1 MTEITVNGMTCTSC
15 ATHVKDAL
23 EKIPGVNAAVVS
35 YPESRAQVMAD
46 TAVSHN
52 QLLAAIAALGYQGSI
67 RVGDFKDEPKI
78 RDALE
83 GAGLHIAI
91 IGSGGAAMAAALKA
105 VEQGATVTLIERG
118 TIGGTCVNIGC
129 VPSKIMIR
137 AAHIAHLRRESPFD
151 GGIAATVPAID
162 RSKLLA
168 QQQARVDELRHA
180 KYEGILDGNPAI
192 TVLHGEARFK
202 DDQSLVVR
210 LNEGGE
216 REVTFDRC
224 LVATGASPA
233 VPPIPGLKESPYWT
247 STEALVSDTIPARLA
262 VIGSSV
268 VALELA
274 QAFARLGSQV
284 TILARST
291 LFFREDPAIGEAVT
305 AAFRAE
311 GIEVLEHTQA
321 SQVAHVNGEFVL
333 TTGHGELRADKL
345 LVATGRAPN
354 TRSLALD
361 AAGVTVNAQG
371 AIVID
376 QGMRTSNPNIYAAG
390 DCTDQPQFVYV
401 AAAAG
406 TRAAINMTGGDAA
419 LNLTA
424 MPAVVFTDPQVATVG
439 YSEAEAHHDGIE
451 TDSRTLTLDN
461 VPRALANFDTRGFI
475 KLVIE
480 EGSGRLIGVQAVAP
494 EAGELIQ
501 TAVLAIRNRMTVQE
515 LADQLFPYLTMV
527 EGLKLAAQTPLGEI
541 CRYRV
546 CRVMPSSRHRSPTL
560 VSGCPIA
567 AIARRSLAAV
577 ILNGRPPFRPRARAD
592 AKPAMVR
599 SAINSRSNSANAAKM
614 PKTSLPA
621 AVVVSMAAPW
631 PVNTLR
637 PMPRA
642 VRSCTVLMR
651 WRKSRPSRSSFHTTS
666 VSPGRSAFRQL
677 TKPGRS
683 SRLPDA
689 WSS

>member
-1 MTEITVNGMTCTSC
+1 AKGAAQLALDPGT
-15 ATHVKDAL
+15 APDAL
-23 EKIPGVNAAVVS
+23 TAAV
-35 YPESRAQVMAD
+35 AG
-46 TAVSHN
+46 
-52 QLLAAIAALGYQGSI
+52 LGYKAMLADAPPTDNRTGLFDKVRGWMGAADKGSGGE
-67 RVGDFKDEPKI
+67 RPLQV
-78 RDALE
+78 AV
-83 GAGLHIAI
+83 

-105 VEQGATVTLIERG
+105 VEQGAQVTLIERG
-118 TIGGTCVNIGC
+118 TIGGTCVNVGC

-151 GGIAATVPAID
+151 GGMPPTPPTIL
-162 RSKLLA
+162 RERLLA
-168 QQQARVDELRHA
+168 QQQARVEELRHA
-180 KYEGILDGNPAI
+180 KYEGILDGNSAI

-202 DDQSLVVR
+202 DDQSLIVS

-216 REVTFDRC
+216 RVVMFDRC

-233 VPPIPGLKESPYWT
+233 MPPIPGLKESPYWT
-247 STEALVSDTIPARLA
+247 STEALVSDTIPERLA

-284 TILARST
+284 TILARNT
-291 LFFREDPAIGEAVT
+291 LFFRDDPSIGEAVT

-311 GIEVLEHTQA
+311 GIKVLEHTQA

-333 TTGHGELRADKL
+333 TTGHGEVRADKL
-345 LVATGRAPN
+345 LVATGRTPN

-376 QGMRTSNPNIYAAG
+376 KGMRTSTPHIYAAG

-419 LNLTA
+419 INLTA

-480 EGSGRLIGVQAVAP
+480 EGSGRLIGVQVVAP

-527 EGLKLAAQTPLGEI
+527 EGLKLAAQTFTKDVKQL
-541 CRYRV
+541 
-546 CRVMPSSRHRSPTL
+546 
-560 VSGCPIA
+560 
-567 AIARRSLAAV
+567 
-577 ILNGRPPFRPRARAD
+577 
-592 AKPAMVR
+592 
-599 SAINSRSNSANAAKM
+599 
-614 PKTSLPA
+614 
-621 AVVVSMAAPW
+621 
-631 PVNTLR
+631 
-637 PMPRA
+637 
-642 VRSCTVLMR
+642 SCCA
-651 WRKSRPSRSSFHTTS
+651 
-666 VSPGRSAFRQL
+666 G
-677 TKPGRS
+677 
-683 SRLPDA
+683 
-689 WSS
+689 